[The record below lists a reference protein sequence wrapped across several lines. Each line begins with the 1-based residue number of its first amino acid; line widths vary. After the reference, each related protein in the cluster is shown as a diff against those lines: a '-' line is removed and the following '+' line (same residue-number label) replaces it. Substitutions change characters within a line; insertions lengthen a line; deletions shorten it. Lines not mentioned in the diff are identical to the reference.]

1 MQDADRLDALG
12 AVGIARCFLV
22 GGSMGTEL
30 YHPDDPFCENRSPDD
45 KSWSIDHFYSKLFK
59 LPATMNT
66 KSGKAEA
73 EKRVAYM
80 KAYLDKL
87 SQEIN

>member
-1 MQDADRLDALG
+1 
-12 AVGIARCFLV
+12 
-22 GGSMGTEL
+22 
-30 YHPDDPFCENRSPDD
+30 
-45 KSWSIDHFYSKLFK
+45 
-59 LPATMNT
+59 MNT
-66 KSGKAEA
+66 ESGKAEA